1 MYKCIIMI
9 LITCTVFAQADSD
22 KLVLKNGLEYL
33 GEYSRIEGKVV
44 YFKPKAISTEQTF
57 KLYLIETLQLK
68 SGEILI
74 DYGQPN
80 FLPNLLPKY
89 SFKRF
94 TKVKKLKSYEYEKLT
109 IEEKVFYDANR
120 NARKWLFYPI
130 LTGFT
135 FCTSIFGSMNI
146 TNEEPWENL
155 LAMIGI
161 SITSLALPYY
171 GLKHLDKN
179 QEVEISP
186 EDIQKYKRIY
196 SEEFNSRKSQN
207 IVKGFGL
214 LGLTAAAGYYLFLAT
229 FSLSGDFYFGP

>member
-1 MYKCIIMI
+1 MHKCIIMI
-9 LITCTVFAQADSD
+9 LITCTLFAQTDFD

-33 GEYSRIEGKVV
+33 GKFSKIEGKLV
-44 YFKPKAISTEQTF
+44 YFKPKAISTEETF
-57 KLYLIETLQLK
+57 KLHLIETLQLK

-94 TKVKKLKSYEYEKLT
+94 TKLTSYEYEKLT
-109 IEEKVFYDANR
+109 IEEKALYDANS

-135 FCTSIFGSMNI
+135 FGTSIFGSMII
-146 TNEEPWENL
+146 TNEEPWENI

-179 QEVEISP
+179 Q
-186 EDIQKYKRIY
+186 K
-196 SEEFNSRKSQN
+196 
-207 IVKGFGL
+207 
-214 LGLTAAAGYYLFLAT
+214 
-229 FSLSGDFYFGP
+229 

>member
-1 MYKCIIMI
+1 MHKYIIMI
-9 LITCTVFAQADSD
+9 LITCTLFAQTDFD

-33 GEYSRIEGKVV
+33 GKFSKIEGKLV
-44 YFKPKAISTEQTF
+44 YFKPKAISTEETF
-57 KLYLIETLQLK
+57 KLHLIETLQLK

-94 TKVKKLKSYEYEKLT
+94 TKLTSYEYEKLT
-109 IEEKVFYDANR
+109 IEEKALYDANS
-120 NARKWLFYPI
+120 NARKWLLYPI

-135 FCTSIFGSMNI
+135 FGTSIFGSMII
-146 TNEEPWENL
+146 TNDEPWKNI

-186 EDIQKYKRIY
+186 EDIQRYKRIY
-196 SEEFNSRKSQN
+196 FEEFKKRKSTN
-207 IVKGFGL
+207 IVKGFQL
-214 LGLTAAAGYYLFLAT
+214 LGLTAAAGYYVFLAT

>member
-1 MYKCIIMI
+1 MHKCIIMI
-9 LITCTVFAQADSD
+9 LITCTLFAQTDFD

-94 TKVKKLKSYEYEKLT
+94 TK
-109 IEEKVFYDANR
+109 
-120 NARKWLFYPI
+120 
-130 LTGFT
+130 
-135 FCTSIFGSMNI
+135 
-146 TNEEPWENL
+146 
-155 LAMIGI
+155 LA
-161 SITSLALPYY
+161 
-171 GLKHLDKN
+171 
-179 QEVEISP
+179 
-186 EDIQKYKRIY
+186 
-196 SEEFNSRKSQN
+196 
-207 IVKGFGL
+207 
-214 LGLTAAAGYYLFLAT
+214 
-229 FSLSGDFYFGP
+229 SLSIVAKSAITIFIISFIVESLSI

>member
-1 MYKCIIMI
+1 MHKCIIMI
-9 LITCTVFAQADSD
+9 LITCTLFAQTDFD

-33 GEYSRIEGKVV
+33 GKFSKIEGKLV
-44 YFKPKAISTEQTF
+44 YFKPKAISTEETF
-57 KLYLIETLQLK
+57 KLHLIETLQLK

-94 TKVKKLKSYEYEKLT
+94 TKLTSYEYEKLT
-109 IEEKVFYDANR
+109 IEEKALYDANS
-120 NARKWLFYPI
+120 NARKWLFYPL

-135 FCTSIFGSMNI
+135 FGTSMFGSTII
-146 TNEEPWENL
+146 TNDEPWENI

-161 SITSLALPYY
+161 SITSLAFPYY
-171 GLKHLDKN
+171 GLKHLGKN
-179 QEVEISP
+179 QDVEINP
-186 EDIQKYKRIY
+186 KDIQKYKRIH
-196 SEEFNSRKSQN
+196 SEEFNKRKSKN

-214 LGLTAAAGYYLFLAT
+214 LGLTAAAGYYVFLAT